1 MWKIVAGIAIR
12 ERGRELINGR
22 ITSRAGSHNLVPVPA
37 FPGVHEVNREG
48 EIPIN
53 KTVGYKS

>member
-53 KTVGYKS
+53 KTVG